1 MFSVA
6 LRPDFHCMI
15 QETVSIILPG
25 WAASCAIND
34 DRRVFLHY
42 SDTRSE
48 KATPRIDRSAVK
60 LCLFSTAALELNHT
74 STNECICTPR
84 TLPASGWDAKLY
96 VYRGWDGS
104 TIRRCG
110 ARLWRSVRRNRPA
123 ETTCSNFLIDTMSGT
138 YRVGTRAVLK
148 QHISRIRSVFRLL
161 W

>member
-1 MFSVA
+1 MRCPSASYSSVFSVA

-84 TLPASGWDAKLY
+84 TCLPLGGMRSCTFIGAGTAAPYEDAVRAFGEAYVGTGPPKLPA
-96 VYRGWDGS
+96 
-104 TIRRCG
+104 
-110 ARLWRSVRRNRPA
+110 
-123 ETTCSNFLIDTMSGT
+123 LI
-138 YRVGTRAVLK
+138 
-148 QHISRIRSVFRLL
+148 F
-161 W
+161 